1 MFDIVRNN
9 KKVIQIVLAIII
21 LPFAF
26 FGVDSLFT
34 GGGSARDVAK
44 VGDSRISLPEFQEAL
59 REQQDRLR
67 PALGGQNPAMLES
80 PQLKRAV
87 LDNLVQRRLLLAYAQ
102 KSGMAVSDD
111 QLVRLIVSVPSLQEN
126 GQFSPERYDALIAS
140 RNMSKAQFEHNLR
153 QDLVAQ
159 QALMAV
165 GDASVAATTGAGH
178 WLAAQ
183 MESREISEATLRP
196 EQYQGAVKVG
206 AEAVK
211 AYYDANQDKFRLP
224 EMLRA
229 EYLLLSRDR
238 LVEQATVSDEEIK
251 SWYQARSDRYKQPEE
266 RSASHVLIRLD
277 KGAAADQV
285 KAAEAKAAEILAQ
298 AKKSP
303 GDFAKLAKQHS
314 QDPGSADKGGDL
326 GWFGR
331 GMMVKPFEDAVFALK
346 EGQISDVV
354 RSDFGLHIIK
364 LAGIR
369 AERSRPL
376 DEARGE
382 IVAELKAQH
391 AAKKYAE
398 TAESFSNTV
407 YEQPDSLA
415 PAAEKYQLTVQQSDW
430 LAKDGGARGPL
441 GNAKLLAALF
451 SEDAIKNKRNTEA
464 VEVAPNVLVSARV
477 LEHKPASLQPLETVA
492 PTIEK
497 LLAHQEAVKLATQA
511 GEARL
516 AALAKGE
523 KTDIA
528 WGTPRTVMR
537 SHAPNLS
544 PEATRAVF
552 RADTAKLPAYVGATG
567 TGGAYVLYRISQVKP
582 FAAGTG
588 EQPQAAALRT
598 QYARLVAEEEMF
610 AWVNSLKQRFPIE
623 INKALLETPEK

>member
-26 FGVDSLFT
+26 FGIDSFFRDGT
-34 GGGSARDVAK
+34 TTRDVAK
-44 VGDSRISLPEFQEAL
+44 VGDSRISLQEYQQAL
-59 REQQDRLR
+59 REQQDKLR

-87 LDNLVQRRLLLAYAQ
+87 LDNLVQRRLLMTYAQ
-102 KSGMAVSDD
+102 KSHMSVTDD
-111 QLVRLIVSVPSLQEN
+111 QLVRLIISVPSLQEN

-140 RNMSKAQFEHNLR
+140 RNMSKAQFEYNLR
-153 QDLVAQ
+153 QDLLAQ

-165 GDASVAATTGAGH
+165 GDASVSAATGAGH

-183 MESREISEATLRP
+183 MESREISEAILRP
-196 EQYQGAVKVG
+196 EQFQGKVQVG
-206 AEAVK
+206 QEAIK

-229 EYLLLSRDR
+229 EYLVLSRDR
-238 LVEQATVSDEEIK
+238 LLEQTTVSEEEIK
-251 SWYQARSDRYKQPEE
+251 SWYQARSDRYKQAEE

-277 KGAAADQV
+277 KGASADEV
-285 KAAEAKAAEILAQ
+285 KAAEAKAADIVAQ

-314 QDPGSADKGGDL
+314 QDPGSAEKGGDL

-346 EGQISDVV
+346 EGQISEVV
-354 RSDFGLHIIK
+354 RSDFGLHVIK
-364 LAGIR
+364 LVGIR

-415 PAAEKYQLTVQQSDW
+415 PAAEKYHLALQQSDW
-430 LAKDGGARGPL
+430 LAKEGGPRGPL
-441 GNAKLLAALF
+441 ANPKLLGALF

-497 LLAHQEAVKLATQA
+497 LLVHQEAVKLAAQA

-516 AALAKGE
+516 AQLAKGE
-523 KTDIA
+523 KTDLA
-528 WGTPRTVMR
+528 WAAPRTVMR

-544 PEATRAVF
+544 PEAIRAVF
-552 RADTAKLPAYVGATG
+552 RADAAKLPAYVGAAG
-567 TGGAYVLYRISQVKP
+567 TGGAYALYRISQVKP
-582 FAAGTG
+582 FVAGGG
-588 EQPQAAALRT
+588 EQPQAAALRA
-598 QYARLVAEEEMF
+598 QYSRLVAEEEMF

-623 INKALLETPEK
+623 INKAALESSEK